1 MLEQVAIFAGLPPAE
16 LEAIEHCAVVR
27 HFPKNTVMLV
37 EGDLGDSLYFIL
49 EGRVKVYLTDD
60 QGHEIVVNIKDAGD
74 YFGELAA
81 LGESPRAASV
91 MTLEQSKFAIVPS
104 DELKTC
110 LKRHPDI
117 ALYLIRT
124 MSRHI
129 RDLTENVRDLA
140 LLDVYQRVS
149 RFLQKQAIQQNGK
162 WVITQRP
169 SQQEIA
175 NHVGASREMISRVLR
190 ELAIGGYLAI
200 ADKTITIEKKFPA
213 GW

>member
-1 MLEQVAIFAGLPPAE
+1 MLEQVTILAGLPPPE
-16 LEAIEHCAVVR
+16 LEAIERCAVVR

-37 EGDLGDSLYFIL
+37 EGDHGDALYFIL

-60 QGHEIVVNIKDAGD
+60 QGREIVVNIKDPGD

-81 LGESPRAASV
+81 LGETPRAASV
-91 MTLEQSKFAIVPS
+91 MTLEQSKFAIVPAA
-104 DELKTC
+104 ELKAC

-117 ALYLIRT
+117 ALCLIQS
-124 MSRHI
+124 MARHI

-149 RFLQKQAIQQNGK
+149 RFLQKQAIQQDGK

-169 SQQEIA
+169 SQQDIA

-190 ELAIGGYLAI
+190 ELAIGGYLTI